1 MRVQSL
7 GREDPLEEGTAPHS
21 SILAW
26 RMPWTGEPGRLQ
38 STGSQRAGHDWAT
51 DTFRLVLAQPSG
63 AGTVISARCARE
75 NRALIEK
82 VPTPSHGSRAHRS
95 TRAQGPLCPQ
105 PCWTGA
111 LPLPSWPGQT
121 GVAPGRRRWEWQGP
135 DPLPAADPSERCH
148 VPPRR
153 SVSTLRPQTLSDQ
166 HSLFTEKVGGIAWRR
181 ESGFLE
187 E

>member
-105 PCWTGA
+105 PPVC
-111 LPLPSWPGQT
+111 PLLLARP
-121 GVAPGRRRWEWQGP
+121 RGP
-135 DPLPAADPSERCH
+135 LQATLCS
-148 VPPRR
+148 
-153 SVSTLRPQTLSDQ
+153 STSDDY
-166 HSLFTEKVGGIAWRR
+166 LYG
-181 ESGFLE
+181 
-187 E
+187 

>member
-63 AGTVISARCARE
+63 AGTVISTRCACE
-75 NRALIEK
+75 NRALIEN
-82 VPTPSHGSRAHRS
+82 VPSPSHGARAHRS
-95 TRAQGPLCPQ
+95 TQAQGPLCPQ
-105 PCWTGA
+105 PPVCPLLLARSRGLLQAA
-111 LPLPSWPGQT
+111 LCS
-121 GVAPGRRRWEWQGP
+121 
-135 DPLPAADPSERCH
+135 
-148 VPPRR
+148 
-153 SVSTLRPQTLSDQ
+153 STSDDY
-166 HSLFTEKVGGIAWRR
+166 LYG
-181 ESGFLE
+181 
-187 E
+187 

>member
-75 NRALIEK
+75 NRALIEN
-82 VPTPSHGSRAHRS
+82 VPTPSHGARAHRS

-105 PCWTGA
+105 PPVCPLLLACSRGLLQAA
-111 LPLPSWPGQT
+111 LCS
-121 GVAPGRRRWEWQGP
+121 
-135 DPLPAADPSERCH
+135 
-148 VPPRR
+148 
-153 SVSTLRPQTLSDQ
+153 STSDDY
-166 HSLFTEKVGGIAWRR
+166 LYG
-181 ESGFLE
+181 
-187 E
+187 